1 MKTLVKLATAVL
13 LLAALLPM
21 GGCGCGFDC
30 NSDDDDDG
38 DGTATFSLGFS
49 DALPEDLKE
58 VTIKVTG
65 ITLRGNGEDIV
76 IDRFTIPEL
85 DLENTASFQVDLLN
99 YRGAQQLLV
108 ITDLELATGSYSEID
123 IAITAGDVNES
134 YVRENDDEQ
143 KPIVLQG
150 TTYRLPAFELS
161 SGTQGY
167 TVEFELAQS
176 LQYQADSDDYLLSTD
191 GVRVVNSLTSATL
204 SGTVDEDLF
213 DTGACDDKTDP
224 EAGNRLYLYEGMDL
238 PANRLADVFNDS
250 SRTDTPANA
259 IAPFAVGLVFENQ
272 VRGIWE
278 YAFGFLPAGDY
289 TLVFAC
295 DTEDD
300 DAVDYDGIVI
310 PQPDDQLYELNLS
323 SSESAT
329 CNLGEDVTC

>member
-1 MKTLVKLATAVL
+1 MNRRALLAGAALLV
-13 LLAALLPM
+13 AALLPM

-30 NSDDDDDG
+30 NSDDDDG
-38 DGTATFSLGFS
+38 DGTASLTLGFS
-49 DALPEDLKE
+49 DALPEDLKA
-58 VTIKVTG
+58 VVIKVTS

-76 IDRFTIPEL
+76 IERFTIPDL
-85 DLENTASFQVDLLN
+85 DDLENSESFEVDLLD
-99 YRGAQQLLV
+99 YQGAQELLV
-108 ITDLELATGSYSEID
+108 VTDLELATGSYRELV
-123 IAITAGDVNES
+123 IAITADDVNES
-134 YVRENDDEQ
+134 YVLENDDEQ
-143 KPIVLQG
+143 KPIALQG
-150 TTYRLPAFELS
+150 ATYTLPAFELS

-176 LQYQADSDDYLLSTD
+176 LQYRADFDDYLLSTD

-213 DTGACDDKTDP
+213 DTGPCDDKTDP

-238 PANRLADVFNDS
+238 PANRLADVFNDGS
-250 SRTDTPANA
+250 STEIPANA
-259 IAPFAVGLVFENQ
+259 IAPFAVGRVFENP

-300 DAVDYDGIVI
+300 DAVDYDGLVI

-323 SSESAT
+323 SSENAT